1 MADLYNVLIY
11 ASSFDIAVLSFLMQ
25 SFQVYSHIGKK
36 GDAKDSRW
44 VAHDTFEQ
52 LIAGKSDY
60 DETCQRSDKCFW
72 CHSDLLHIYCPWL
85 IFLFIS
91 RYFW

>member
-36 GDAKDSRW
+36 GDAKDSR
-44 VAHDTFEQ
+44 
-52 LIAGKSDY
+52 
-60 DETCQRSDKCFW
+60 
-72 CHSDLLHIYCPWL
+72 
-85 IFLFIS
+85 
-91 RYFW
+91 